1 MSGSAKRAA
10 WASVGVALL
19 VILIYESG
27 PTRIASDLQSVGG
40 GLIVIIALEFV
51 VDGFH
56 TLGWWFTFPP
66 DARRGTYWTLYFVR
80 LAGTA
85 LNQTIPAASMGGE
98 PAKVFLLE
106 PHFPVATAIATVM
119 TSSLIFSLSKAIFI
133 AFGMIV
139 TWHRVQL
146 PHGFVVAVVIGFLA
160 TLAGILT
167 FLFFNCGDSPPRR
180 RASLP
185 DCQSP
190 RDGSRA
196 LSALRPTSTTRSAH
210 SIAHARATSRWLPSR
225 TCSLSSA
232 A

>member
-1 MSGSAKRAA
+1 M
-10 WASVGVALL
+10 
-19 VILIYESG
+19 
-27 PTRIASDLQSVGG
+27 
-40 GLIVIIALEFV
+40 V
-51 VDGFH
+51 VH
-56 TLGWWFTFPP
+56 IS
-66 DARRGTYWTLYFVR
+66 ARRSPLAAYWTLYFVR

-119 TSSLIFSLSKAIFI
+119 TSSLIFSLSKALFI

-146 PHGFVVAVVIGFLA
+146 PHGFVVAVVIGFVA
-160 TLAGILT
+160 TLAGILA
-167 FLFFNCGDSPPRR
+167 FLFFQLRGLHLRDED
-180 RASLP
+180 ASLP
-185 DCQSP
+185 DCRSP

-196 LSALRPTSTTRSAH
+196 SSALRPASTTRSAH
-210 SIAHARATSRWLPSR
+210 SIAHARAISRWRPSR